1 MSKQENVTMKNRW
14 YLALMSIMVLAS
26 LIMLCPL
33 QTYAA
38 TTTGTCGNNGGLTW
52 SYDDTTKTLIISGED
67 YASYLYEALDFY
79 DEVKTIIFRDCKLN
93 GYSGGV
99 CYKFSQ
105 LEEVKFENFDTSG
118 LTGMAF
124 FFSGCEKLTNL
135 DLSCFNT
142 ENVTTM
148 TSMFYQC
155 KALKNVDLSSFNTA
169 KVKEM
174 QNMFSYCHSLT
185 DLDLSNFDTSKVTNM
200 NSMFKECKSLQS
212 VDVSS
217 FNTASVADM
226 SWLFYY
232 CESLKSLTLNHF
244 NTSNVTKMNLMFSG
258 CKNLELIDLSGFNTQ
273 NVLSMSQMFNSC
285 SNLTTLDVSSFNTSK
300 VTDMGMMFSGASKLT
315 TLDLDNFD
323 TSNVEDLEWMFYNC
337 TGFKE
342 LDLSSF
348 ELPEAAQTEYMLA
361 SCNNL
366 QSITTPHKI
375 ADGVQIDL
383 PHEFADSK
391 NNRTMVIT
399 KNFCNQTLVKTV
411 PNPFADVKSDS
422 WQYASAQ
429 FALDNN
435 LMSGKGKDANGKIK
449 FDPDNTMTRAEFV
462 QSLYNKEGKP
472 GVTFTNK
479 FTDVKSSDWFAK
491 AIIWASDKNIV
502 AGKGAAFDVNGKIT
516 RQEIAVILYKY
527 AKYLNYDVTGSA
539 DLSPYADDEKI
550 ASWAQDAMKWAIS
563 KGVMKGK
570 GNGND
575 ISTYK
580 LDPTGNAT
588 RAECAA
594 MLKNFITAYK

>member
-38 TTTGTCGNNGGLTW
+38 TTTGTIGRNDGLTW
-52 SYDDTTKTLIISGED
+52 SYDDTSKTLIISGED
-67 YASYLYEALDFY
+67 EVSYLNKTLDFY
-79 DEVKTIIFRDCKLN
+79 AEVKTIIFRDCKLK
-93 GYSGGV
+93 GFSSGI
-99 CYKFSQ
+99 CYDFSQ
-105 LEEVKFENFDTSG
+105 LEEVKFENFDTSEVTS
-118 LTGMAF
+118 LSYF
-124 FFSGCEKLTNL
+124 FNNCSKLTSL

-142 ENVTTM
+142 EKATNM
-148 TSMFYQC
+148 TGMFFQC
-155 KALKNVDLSSFNTA
+155 NALKNVNLSSFNTA
-169 KVKEM
+169 NVTSMKW
-174 QNMFSYCHSLT
+174 MFCGCSNLT
-185 DLDLSNFDTSKVTNM
+185 NLDLSNFNTAKVTTM
-200 NSMFKECKSLQS
+200 YSMFDRCKNLQTI
-212 VDVSS
+212 DVSS
-217 FNTASVADM
+217 FDTSSVTDM
-226 SWLFYY
+226 IWMFSN
-232 CESLKSLTLNHF
+232 CESLKALPLKHF
-244 NTSNVTKMNLMFSG
+244 NTSNVTNMNFMFSN
-258 CKNLELIDLSGFNTQ
+258 CKSLELLDVSSFDT
-273 NVLSMSQMFNSC
+273 SQVTVMNAMFYGC
-285 SNLTTLDVSSFNTSK
+285 SNLTSLDVSSFNTSK
-300 VTDMGMMFSGASKLT
+300 VTNMNLMFGSLT
-315 TLDLDNFD
+315 NLTNLNLDNFD
-323 TSNVEDLEWMFYNC
+323 TSNVKDMGWMFGNC
-337 TGFKE
+337 TGLKE

-348 ELPEAAQTEYMLA
+348 ELSDSTLTENMLFY
-361 SCNNL
+361 CKNL
-366 QSITTPHKI
+366 QSITTPGKI

-391 NNRTMVIT
+391 KNRTMVIT
-399 KNFCNQTLVKTV
+399 KDFCNQTLVV
-411 PNPFADVKSDS
+411 PENPFADVKSNS

-594 MLKNFITAYK
+594 MLKNFITAYE